1 MTRVGVQSSLDSI
14 QVIKSAM
21 RYVGTRRM
29 DTKFWWRILNETD
42 HTEDLGIDGR
52 IIFKCILKTDDGGS
66 WVNLTRE

>member
-1 MTRVGVQSSLDSI
+1 
-14 QVIKSAM
+14 M

-29 DTKFWWRILNETD
+29 DTKFWWRILKETD